1 MDKTIIKKIKND
13 FKPFHNKVLGIVLYG
28 SQQKGTQNNRSDI
41 DICIIAPDENPKTL
55 FKETLPLNY
64 DIKIFET
71 MPLFLKIQVIH
82 HHKIL
87 YTKDRY
93 ALYEYFYGFRKFWD
107 DQKYRQHVT
116 RKEALH
122 LFS

>member
-1 MDKTIIKKIKND
+1 M
-13 FKPFHNKVLGIVLYG
+13 GIVLYG
-28 SQQKGTQNNRSDI
+28 SHQKRTQTARSDI
-41 DICIIAPDENPKTL
+41 DICIIAPGENHKRL
-55 FKETLPLNY
+55 FKEMLPLNY

-93 ALYEYFYGFRKFWD
+93 ALYEYFYIFRKLWN
-107 DQKYRQHVT
+107 DQKERQRLT
-116 RKEALH
+116 KKEALY